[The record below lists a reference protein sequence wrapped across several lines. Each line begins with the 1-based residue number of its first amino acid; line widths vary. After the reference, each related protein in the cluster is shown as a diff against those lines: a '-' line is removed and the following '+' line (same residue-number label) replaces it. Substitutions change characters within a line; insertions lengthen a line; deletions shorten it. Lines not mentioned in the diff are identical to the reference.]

1 MKKSLKYLLIVVA
14 MLSVLSLNA
23 QNMAQQPRNDFR
35 STSTMLG
42 AGSTLP
48 QAAVDGVVT
57 TNGQQAPVGRQGH
70 IRTGL
75 GGGGG
80 SGEPGDR
87 PEPWAD
93 PLGDVLWPLM
103 ALAAAYAA
111 LRVYKRRSRA

>member
-1 MKKSLKYLLIVVA
+1 MKALRYLLMVIA
-14 MLSVLSLNA
+14 MVSFLSVNA
-23 QNMAQQPRNDFR
+23 QGLAQQPNAEMH
-35 STSTMLG
+35 STSVMAGT
-42 AGSTLP
+42 GSTLP

-93 PLGDVLWPLM
+93 PLGDAALPLALL
-103 ALAAAYAA
+103 ALAYVGV
-111 LRVYKRRSRA
+111 RVLHKKRA